1 MSENL
6 LSFVIPAYCEQENLR
21 SVYQAIHSVMEKH
34 IPDYSWEIIFV
45 DDGSLDHSSQVLE
58 ELSCQD
64 TKCRVVELSR
74 NFGKE
79 IALSAGVEYASGDA
93 VICLDADLQHPP
105 ERIPDMVREWEKG
118 TEVVEMVRKPSKHEP
133 WIRRV
138 GSSVFY
144 TILSLISSTDIRAK
158 TTDFRLLDRKV
169 VDAFCEVD
177 ERQRMFRGIIDWLGF
192 RKTSLSF
199 QPEPRKHGTA
209 VYSYSKLINLAL
221 NSFISYSSIPL
232 KLIGV
237 LGLLI
242 TGAGFCVLLWMIASA
257 LVAPEYWNYTP
268 LSFVVVTNLILTGV
282 MLTALGL
289 MSMYI
294 SKIYSE
300 VQNRP
305 LYTVRKTINLK
316 K

>member
-1 MSENL
+1 MMMCNL
-6 LSFVIPAYCEQENLR
+6 PEYN
-21 SVYQAIHSVMEKH
+21 
-34 IPDYSWEIIFV
+34 WEIIFV
-45 DDGSLDHSSQVLE
+45 DDGSSDNSVEFLM
-58 ELSCQD
+58 ELCNKD
-64 TKCRVVELSR
+64 RKCGFVELSR

-79 IALSAGVEYASGDA
+79 IALSAGVNYASGDA
-93 VICLDADLQHPP
+93 IICLDADLQHPP
-105 ERIPDMVREWEKG
+105 DRVPEMVRKWEEG
-118 TEVVEMVRKPSKHEP
+118 NEVVEMLRTHSKHEP
-133 WIRRV
+133 WLRRF
-138 GSSVFY
+138 GSGVFY
-144 TILSLISSTDIRAK
+144 SILRLLSSTEIIAK

-169 VDAFCEVD
+169 VDALGKVE

-199 QPEPRKHGTA
+199 QPGTRKYGVP
-209 VYSYSKLINLAL
+209 VYSYGKLINLAL

-242 TGAGFCVLLWMIASA
+242 TGAGLCVLSWMIITAII
-257 LVAPEYWNYTP
+257 APELWNYTP
-268 LSFVVVTNLILTGV
+268 LAFAVVINLILTGII
-282 MLTALGL
+282 LTALGL
-289 MSMYI
+289 MSLYI
-294 SKIYSE
+294 SKIFSE